1 MEVLKEGLDGF
12 SYFVWFSIISFSN
25 QNHPMTNGIVPS
37 NIKKK
42 IFKNK
47 SFSLMFL
54 ILLIKI
60 LMASEY
66 GIFPTIYSEIT
77 HTLIF
82 MECYKSQNMQ
92 RSRLHDNH
100 YVLYIYCSVFTW
112 IYRDPIKL
120 WWNCRTGWPG
130 GEINFILCQWW
141 QLERRDEKD
150 FL

>member
-25 QNHPMTNGIVPS
+25 QNHPWTVPS
-37 NIKKK
+37 NIKK

-47 SFSLMFL
+47 SFSLLFL
-54 ILLIKI
+54 ILLIKM

-92 RSRLHDNH
+92 RSTLHDNH
-100 YVLYIYCSVFTW
+100 YVLYIYCSIFTW
-112 IYRDPIKL
+112 TYRGPIKV
-120 WWNCRTGWPG
+120 WWHWTGWPG
-130 GEINFILCQWW
+130 GEIKFIPCQ
-141 QLERRDEKD
+141 
-150 FL
+150 